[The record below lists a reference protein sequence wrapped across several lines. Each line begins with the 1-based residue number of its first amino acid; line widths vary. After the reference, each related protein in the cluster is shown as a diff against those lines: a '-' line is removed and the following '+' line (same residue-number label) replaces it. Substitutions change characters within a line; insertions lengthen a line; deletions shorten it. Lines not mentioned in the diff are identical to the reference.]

1 MTDLERLWED
11 YPVGPAP
18 TADILR
24 EGRRRVTARR
34 RRAITRPLLATGTAL
49 ALGAAFLTGTLVHRD
64 AGGSGGAGAATG
76 AQHAGPAVPSP
87 VAFQADLP
95 AATSCGQ
102 LLSSYV
108 DRGLARVSAWG
119 WQGGMLSG
127 LFDDQGAVP
136 LASGSLGSMDAFA
149 AAPMT
154 TRQISSA
161 TGTNVQEAGVDEP
174 DTVKTD
180 GHLLVRVQ
188 GGDLLVYDVS
198 GAAPVQLASLAL
210 ARVSDPELLL
220 AGTTVVVLGTDSTAP
235 AGTDGHGTAGTRVL
249 TVSLADPAH
258 PTIAHDVAYSA
269 SLLSARQHG
278 DVVRLVLS
286 SGLPDLGFVHPTGHR
301 TAKEALAANRA
312 LVQHSTLA
320 DWLPTYDAGS
330 GSGQL
335 LDCHDVAIPPMDLGL
350 DTVSVV
356 GFTAEEP
363 TEPTAIGLAGATT
376 VAYESADDL
385 YLTGVPQ
392 TATPCPGCMQPL
404 AGPVPGPMAV
414 PGGKT
419 YVFDFALFGDTA
431 IHVATGTVDGTIAD
445 RWSMDSVDG
454 SLRIAVGPSSTTA
467 DANAILTFRRKGTH
481 LVESGRLGGLG
492 RHEQIQAV
500 RWFDGLAILVT
511 YRQTDP
517 MYAVDLTDPT
527 HPRLLGALELPG
539 FSSYLHP
546 LGGKRMIGVGAVTAH
561 ERTTAQIGLFDV
573 SDLRHVRRLDVH
585 AFGTGTTAVA
595 EDDARAFTW
604 LPAYRTVL
612 TVIRHGRAGYLAIL
626 KLHGGKL
633 HATTVP
639 VGRGSDVDQARTIGL
654 PDGRVLLVTAS
665 GVRFLTL

>member
-1 MTDLERLWED
+1 
-11 YPVGPAP
+11 
-18 TADILR
+18 
-24 EGRRRVTARR
+24 
-34 RRAITRPLLATGTAL
+34 
-49 ALGAAFLTGTLVHRD
+49 
-64 AGGSGGAGAATG
+64 
-76 AQHAGPAVPSP
+76 

-95 AATSCGQ
+95 AATSCDQ

-108 DRGLARVSAWG
+108 DRGLARVTAWG
-119 WQGGMLSG
+119 WEPSMLGG
-127 LFDDQGAVP
+127 LFDDQRVP
-136 LASGSLGSMDAFA
+136 LAAAASGSMSSMDVFA
-149 AAPMT
+149 EAPMT
-154 TRQISSA
+154 TRQTSSA
-161 TGTNVQEAGVDEP
+161 TGTNVQEAGIDEP

-188 GGDLLVYDVS
+188 GRDLLVYDVS
-198 GAAPVQLASLAL
+198 GAAPVRLASLAL
-210 ARVSDPELLL
+210 SRVSHPELLL

-258 PTIAHDVAYSA
+258 PTVAGDVAYSA
-269 SLLSARQHG
+269 TLLSARQHG

-286 SGLPDLGFVHPTGHR
+286 SGLPDLGFVHPSKHR
-301 TAKEALAANRA
+301 TSKEALAANRA

-320 DWLPTYDAGS
+320 DWLPTYGAGA

-363 TEPTAIGLAGATT
+363 TRPTAIGLAGATT

-385 YLTGVPQ
+385 YLTGVPVGDD
-392 TATPCPGCMQPL
+392 PCSMCVQPL
-404 AGPVPGPMAV
+404 AAPVPR

-419 YVFDFALFGDTA
+419 YVFDFALDGDA
-431 IHVATGTVDGTIAD
+431 ASHVATGTVNGTIAD
-445 RWSMDSVDG
+445 RWAMDSVDG
-454 SLRIAVGPSSTTA
+454 SLRVAVGPSSTTA
-467 DANAILTFRRKGTH
+467 DANAIVTFRREGTH
-481 LVESGRLGGLG
+481 LVESGRLGSLG

-500 RWFDGLAILVT
+500 RWFDDLAIVVT

-517 MYAVDLTDPT
+517 MYAVDLTDPA
-527 HPRLLGALELPG
+527 HPRLLGSLKLPG

-546 LGGKRMIGVGAVTAH
+546 LGGKRMIGVGAITAH

-573 SDLRHVRRLDVH
+573 SDIRHVRRLDVH

-595 EDDARAFTW
+595 GNDPRAFTW
-604 LPAYRTVL
+604 LPEHRTVL

-633 HATTVP
+633 HTTTVP
-639 VGRGSDVDQARTIGL
+639 VGHGSDVDQARTIGL